1 MEERQVE
8 EALEPR
14 LGCLSDR
21 RPKDGTPVGCVWSQ
35 GVSLETM
42 LHGSGQDWKAFI
54 GFRY

>member
-21 RPKDGTPVGCVWSQ
+21 RPKDGTPVGCLWSQ